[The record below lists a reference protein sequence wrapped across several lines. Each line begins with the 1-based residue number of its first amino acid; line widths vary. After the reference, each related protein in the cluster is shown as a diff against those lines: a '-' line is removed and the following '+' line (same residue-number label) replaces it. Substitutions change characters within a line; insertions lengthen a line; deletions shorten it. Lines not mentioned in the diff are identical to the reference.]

1 MLKQC
6 SCCCCWWHCRWSWP
20 SSWSYTTCWPSTP
33 WSSRCLWRTSGT
45 GSGWWRRR
53 GARWRRTS
61 SSASSCPGGTGTWS
75 WKVWRASCPSR
86 TPRTPARTLSPRRRR
101 TRGSWNRSCYDHI
114 VIILWSYCDQRAWR
128 QTLGLS
134 QVLWLHMMPV
144 GPSSQPTI
152 WSPPSVDSSVSG
164 GFGNW
169 IWAYTWDNGME
180 LVFVSRFL
188 SSQNVCP

>member
-20 SSWSYTTCWPSTP
+20 SSWSSTTCWPSTP

-61 SSASSCPGGTGTWS
+61 SSASSCPAGTGTWS
-75 WKVWRASCPSR
+75 STIWRASCPSR
-86 TPRTPARTLSPRRRR
+86 TPRTPARTWSPRRRR

-114 VIILWSYCDQRAWR
+114 VISELEDKPWGYRRSSDSTWCRWVLPTSPRSGDRPQLTVPY
-128 QTLGLS
+128 LGDSAIEFELTRGIMEWNLEICLFVLS
-134 QVLWLHMMPV
+134 ECLPTV
-144 GPSSQPTI
+144 G
-152 WSPPSVDSSVSG
+152 
-164 GFGNW
+164 F
-169 IWAYTWDNGME
+169 
-180 LVFVSRFL
+180 
-188 SSQNVCP
+188 